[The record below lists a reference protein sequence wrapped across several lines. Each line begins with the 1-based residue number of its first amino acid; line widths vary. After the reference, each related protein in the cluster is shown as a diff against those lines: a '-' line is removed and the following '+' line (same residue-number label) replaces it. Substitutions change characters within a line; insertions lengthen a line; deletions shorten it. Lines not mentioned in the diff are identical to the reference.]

1 MSPNSIFQA
10 LQEWSQQQ
18 GIPDAACII
27 QNYYANVSE
36 DDLQERTIEDWAG
49 AALAHRRLAS
59 VRLPQ
64 QRLLRIYNPN
74 LSEHGWQCQHTVIEI
89 VQEDMPFLVDSVGI
103 VLNQLKCAVYRVIHP
118 IVDVLRDENGQLD
131 STTKI
136 TKTTKNAIKESWMHF
151 EINRISD
158 SATIASIQDAINQA
172 LDSITIAVA
181 DWPAMTDRV
190 TSALE
195 QLRATPAEQ
204 TSPTIKETIAYLEW
218 LLAGHFVFLG
228 LRDYQFNEGSLN
240 IIPHSGKGVLRDAG
254 LASQSHVWASLSPDL
269 RDVAYAPERLLM
281 FTKSARRSLI
291 HRSAYLDTVLL
302 RNVNSDGQLIG
313 ELRIVGLYSASAYTM
328 PPRQIPV
335 LRQKID
341 RALALC
347 GAELNGYR
355 GKALLNVL
363 DSYPRDELIEIEVP
377 ELARIADGI
386 VSLHERQRV
395 RAFFRD
401 DIYHRYVSVMVFVP
415 RDNYSTDVR
424 IKIETLLL
432 QYLAGTRS
440 EFTVFL
446 GDNPLARIH
455 YIIRLGA
462 SAGSQQTTYNSKEIE
477 TKIEKIAQR
486 WQDELR
492 QQLIQTRGE
501 EHGAA
506 LYLKYLHSFPA
517 AYCAD
522 FAARAAIHDIEAL
535 ETALTDQ
542 SLVATLTPGNALDA
556 SVWRLKLYQHH
567 AIELSDCLPLL
578 ESLGLRIIDE
588 RPYVLNFT
596 QQQAWIVDIGIRL
609 PADVSLESTEQRQRL
624 LAAFVA
630 LSKGRAENDK
640 LNQLVLH
647 NGLAWREV
655 LILRAYSRFLKQAVL
670 KYGMDTIADCLLRHG
685 TQAQQLVNAFQLLH
699 NPAQPEL
706 AVAEVLLEEIAQ
718 AARAMP
724 NIDDEKILSA
734 LLAAIRA
741 TLRTNFYQDNGN
753 KAYLSIKIASN
764 NIPLMPQ
771 PVPMYEIF
779 VYSPQ
784 MEGIHLR
791 GGKVARGG
799 LRWSDRREDFRT
811 EVLGLVKAQM
821 VKNTVIVPVGSKGGF
836 IVKNPPLEREAF
848 LAYGVAGYQMF
859 IRGLLDITDN
869 LHNGQII
876 PPSDVIRHDD
886 DDPYLVVAADKGT
899 ATFSDIANTISQE
912 YKFWL
917 DDAFASGGSVGYDHK
932 KMGITARGAWIS
944 VERSFREMGINTNKD
959 HFTAVGIG
967 DMSGDVFGNGL
978 LRTKTIQLVA
988 AFDHRHI
995 FIDPN
1000 PNTEIAFAE
1009 RARLFVLPRS
1019 SWADYD
1025 SSLISEGGGVYP
1037 RSLKKIQLSSAVRT
1051 LLQIEETEL
1060 EPDLL
1065 IQAILKAPVDL
1076 LYNGGIGTYVKCS
1089 SQTQTEANDRGNDTV
1104 RVDGKDLRCKVVGEG
1119 GNLGFTQLG
1128 RIEYALT
1135 GGLIHTDAI
1144 DNSAGVDCSDHEVNI
1159 KVLLGHIVTEG
1170 DLTLKQRNEVLVSMT
1185 DEVGLLVLRDNELQT
1200 LAISLEFSQSLSLL
1214 PVHTRLMQAL
1224 ETAGKLSRRIEYLP
1238 SDSQLLE
1245 RQSHGLGLSRPE
1257 LAVLM
1262 AYAKIVIKQQLLSE
1276 TLIDAPKWDVLLEH
1290 YFPSLLVEKFSSQ
1303 LAKHPLRREI
1313 IATVL
1318 TNHVVNRY
1326 GISSVYRLQE
1336 ETEKTCSDIV
1346 DTLICAESLLASE
1359 TLALEV
1365 ENGAD
1370 KITAQGQSKLLLQI
1384 RRQTERVARWL
1395 LQQNLND
1402 LGHMRTCA
1410 ALALPLLPQLLSA
1423 STPHI
1428 EQAKEWQAAGVSTE
1442 LAMKVLAIQEAQSL
1456 LELSL
1461 CSNDSGQLAEHMRI
1475 YLALGDA
1482 LGLKWLALAIE
1493 QLPRDN
1499 RWQTLARLA
1508 VRDDLQRL
1516 HSELFKQVWTQYQD
1530 RLDDWLEQ
1538 NQAARARVNAM
1549 FVELSASP
1557 PDLAMISAALRELRH
1572 RLIA

>member
-1 MSPNSIFQA
+1 MSPNSILQA

-18 GIPDAACII
+18 GVPEMSPII
-27 QNYYANVSE
+27 QSYYANVPE
-36 DDLQERTIEDWAG
+36 DDLQERAIEDWGG
-49 AALAHRRLAS
+49 AVLAHRRMAA

-74 LSEHGWQCQHTVIEI
+74 LSEHGWQCRHTVIEI
-89 VQEDMPFLVDSVGI
+89 VQEDLQFLVDSVGI
-103 VLNQLKCAVYRVIHP
+103 VLNQLKCTTHGVIHP
-118 IVDVLRDENGQLD
+118 IMDVARDDLGQLIPQA
-131 STTKI
+131 SKP
-136 TKTTKNAIKESWMHF
+136 KTAIKESWMHF

-158 SATIASIQDAINQA
+158 AATLALIQNEINQA
-172 LDSITIAVA
+172 LDSIAIAVA

-190 TSALE
+190 TEALE
-195 QLRATPAEQ
+195 QLRATPTTQ
-204 TSPTIKETIAYLEW
+204 ITPTIKETVAYLEW

-228 LRDYQFNEGSLN
+228 LRDYQFEAGILN
-240 IIPHSGKGVLRDAG
+240 IIPHSGKGLLRDAG
-254 LASQSHVWASLSPDL
+254 LPSPSHIWASLSPDL
-269 RDVAYAPERLLM
+269 REVAYSPERLLM
-281 FTKSARRSLI
+281 LTKSDRRSLV

-302 RNVNSDGQLIG
+302 RNVSPAGQLLG
-313 ELRIVGLYSASAYTM
+313 ELRIIGLYSASAYTT

-341 RALALC
+341 HAMALC
-347 GAELNGYR
+347 GAELTGYR

-363 DSYPRDELIEIEVP
+363 DTYPRDELIEIEAP

-386 VSLHERQRV
+386 VSLHERHRV

-401 DIYHRYVSVMVFVP
+401 DIYRRYVSVMVFVP

-424 IKIETLLL
+424 IKIEALLMQHL
-432 QYLAGTRS
+432 SGSTS

-446 GDNPLARIH
+446 GDHPLARIH
-455 YIIRLGA
+455 YIIRRDA
-462 SAGSQQTTYNSKEIE
+462 SANTEYKAKEIE
-477 TKIEKIAQR
+477 AEIAQVAQR

-492 QQLIQTRGE
+492 QQLIQGSGE
-501 EHGAA
+501 ERGAA
-506 LYLKYLHSFPA
+506 LHQKYLHAFPA

-522 FAARAAIHDIEAL
+522 FAARSAIHDIEAL
-535 ETALTDQ
+535 ETALTEQ
-542 SLVATLTPGNALDA
+542 NLVATLTPGNALDA
-556 SVWRLKLYQHH
+556 SIWRLKLYQHH

-588 RPYVLNFT
+588 RPYVLHFST
-596 QQQAWIVDIGIRL
+596 LPEQQAWIVDIGIRL
-609 PADVSLESTEQRQRL
+609 PPQVSLESPEQRQRL

-630 LSKGRAENDK
+630 LSKGLAENDK

-655 LILRAYSRFLKQAVL
+655 LILRAYSRFLKQVAL
-670 KYGMDTIADCLLRHG
+670 KYGMETIADCLLRHG
-685 TQAQQLVNAFQLLH
+685 AQAQQLVNAFQLLH
-699 NPAQPEL
+699 NPAQPEP
-706 AVAEVLLEEIAQ
+706 AVADIVLEEIAQ

-724 NIDDEKILSA
+724 NIDDEKILSS
-734 LLAAIRA
+734 LMAAIRA
-741 TLRTNFYQDNGN
+741 TLRTNFYQDGGN
-753 KAYLSIKIASN
+753 KAYLSIKVASSE
-764 NIPLMPQ
+764 IPMMPQ
-771 PVPMYEIF
+771 PVPLYEIF

-784 MEGIHLR
+784 MEGVHLR

-836 IVKNPPLEREAF
+836 IVKNPPTEREAF
-848 LAYGVAGYQMF
+848 LASGIACYQMF
-859 IRGLLDITDN
+859 IRGLLDLTDN
-869 LHNGQII
+869 FQDGHVI
-876 PPSDVIRHDD
+876 PPKDVLRRDD

-899 ATFSDIANTISQE
+899 ASFSDIANAISQE
-912 YKFWL
+912 YGFWL

-944 VERSFREMGINTNKD
+944 VERSFREMGIDTNKD

-978 LRTKTIQLVA
+978 LRTKTIQLIA

-995 FIDPN
+995 FLDPK
-1000 PNTEIAFAE
+1000 PDTEAAFNE
-1009 RARLFVLPRS
+1009 RARLFDLPRS

-1025 SSLISEGGGVYP
+1025 ATLISEGGGVYP
-1037 RSLKKIQLSSAVRT
+1037 RSLKKIKVSNDIRA
-1051 LLQIEETEL
+1051 LLHIEDTEL

-1076 LYNGGIGTYVKCS
+1076 LYNGGIGTYVKSS
-1089 SQTQTEANDRGNDTV
+1089 SQTHAEANDRGNDAV
-1104 RVDGKDLRCKVVGEG
+1104 RVDGKDLRCKVIAEG

-1128 RIEYALT
+1128 RIEYALN
-1135 GGLIHTDAI
+1135 GGRIHTDAI

-1159 KVLLGHIVTEG
+1159 KILLGRILAEG
-1170 DLTLKQRNEVLVSMT
+1170 DLTLKQRNEVLASMT

-1200 LAISLEFSQSLSLL
+1200 QAVSLEFSQALSLL

-1224 ETAGKLSRRIEYLP
+1224 EQAGKLSRRIEYLP
-1238 SDSQLLE
+1238 SNSQLTE
-1245 RQSHGLGLSRPE
+1245 RQAQGLGLSRPE
-1257 LAVLM
+1257 LSVLM
-1262 AYAKIVIKQQLLSE
+1262 AYAKIVIKQELLSQD
-1276 TLIDAPKWDVLLEH
+1276 LIDAPKWNSLLQQ
-1290 YFPSLLVEKFSSQ
+1290 YFPSLLVEKFKSQ
-1303 LAKHPLRREI
+1303 LEKHPLRREI

-1336 ETEKTCSDIV
+1336 ETEKNCSDIV
-1346 DTLICAESLLASE
+1346 DALICAESLLGSE
-1359 TLALEV
+1359 ALALEI
-1365 ENGAD
+1365 ESNIE
-1370 KITAQGQSKLLLQI
+1370 KITAEGQNHLLLQV

-1395 LQQNLND
+1395 LQQNLSNLD
-1402 LGHMRTCA
+1402 HMRTCA
-1410 ALALPLLPQLLSA
+1410 ALALPQLPQLLST
-1423 STPHI
+1423 SPSHI
-1428 EQAKEWQAAGVSTE
+1428 AQAAQWQATGVGTE

-1516 HSELFKQVWTQYQD
+1516 HSELFKQAWAQHQD
-1530 RLDDWLEQ
+1530 QLDLWLTQ
-1538 NQAARARVNAM
+1538 NQAARERVAAM
-1549 FVELSASP
+1549 FAELSAAT